1 MKVLITGGNG
11 FLGSY
16 FVKHWNGKGHN
27 VLTLGRGD
35 NSDIKCDIQAE
46 IPEIE
51 QDIDYVIHIA
61 GKAHSVP
68 KTKADEDDFYN
79 VNVNGTVNLLKGLE
93 NKGIKGLMFISSVA
107 VYGAKDGSDITEEN
121 ELKATDSYGKTKIE
135 AEKIITEWGL
145 EQKITVSIIRPPLI
159 IGKNAPGNLGK
170 MITGIEKGRYFNIA
184 DGNAKRSVVL
194 AEDLA
199 EFSTALITIGGVYN
213 LTDGF
218 DASFHQLSDVI
229 SKKKNKKR
237 VKNMPLW
244 LAKGIAKIGD
254 SIEMI
259 LKKEAPFSTKKL
271 KQMTTDLTFSSDK
284 ATEIGWR
291 PKKVVTNV
299 ELWIN

>member
-16 FVKHWNGKGHN
+16 FVKHWSGKGN
-27 VLTLGRGD
+27 DVLTLGRGD
-35 NSDIKCDIQAE
+35 NSDIRCDIKAE
-46 IPEIE
+46 VPKIE

-68 KTKADEDDFYN
+68 KTKADEEDFYN

-107 VYGAKDGSDITEEN
+107 VYGAKDGSNITEEN

-135 AEKIITEWGL
+135 AEKIITEWSL

-284 ATEIGWR
+284 ATAIGWR

>member
-16 FVKHWNGKGHN
+16 FVKHWSGKGHD

-35 NSDIKCDIQAE
+35 NSDIRCDIKAE
-46 IPEIE
+46 VPEIE

-61 GKAHSVP
+61 GKAHSIP

-79 VNVNGTVNLLKGLE
+79 VNVNGTVNLLKGIE

-107 VYGAKDGSDITEEN
+107 VYGAKDGSNITEEN

-284 ATEIGWR
+284 ATAIGWR